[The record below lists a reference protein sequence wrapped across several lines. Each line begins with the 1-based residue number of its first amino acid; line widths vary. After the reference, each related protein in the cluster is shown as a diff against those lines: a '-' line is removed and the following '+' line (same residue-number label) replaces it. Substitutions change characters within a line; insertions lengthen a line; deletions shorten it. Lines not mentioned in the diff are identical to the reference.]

1 MCGLRGQF
9 GRAKLSAVD
18 GLGGGG
24 GGDRIYIL
32 PPTVRGGGGGGTFRG
47 GPIEV

>member
-9 GRAKLSAVD
+9 RRAKLSAVD
-18 GLGGGG
+18 GLGGTVYIFCHQQSGG
-24 GGDRIYIL
+24 GG
-32 PPTVRGGGGGGTFRG
+32 GGGGGGTFRG